1 MMESISQFLLSVKLI
16 IFFILIFGILVGIK
30 GAKKKLM
37 FVLISLTFFPIL
49 GKVVF
54 GILKDVYMGMDENIK
69 LLVLFLFPLILI
81 FILLRIFGK
90 GISEAVIGHF
100 VYAIIRNILLFPF
113 RLLSLPF
120 RLLRRRR

>member
-1 MMESISQFLLSVKLI
+1 MDSVSQLFLSVKLI
-16 IFFILIFGILVGIK
+16 IFFILIFGILIGIK

-37 FVLISLTFFPIL
+37 LVLISLIFFPVL

-54 GILKDVYMGMDENIK
+54 GFLKDVYMGMDESIK
-69 LLVLFLFPLILI
+69 LFILFLSPLLMI

-90 GISEAVIGHF
+90 GIPETVVGNF
-100 VYAIIRNILLFPF
+100 VYVIVRNILLLPF
-113 RLLSLPF
+113 KILSLPF